1 MKVKSKLKKLLDRD
15 GYVRIRNVLNFSKDL
30 KPVLNDMEFVMDC
43 LIRKYAP
50 KTKKDKALKYDFK
63 KKYTFVSKLN
73 IYDLDQ
79 YFNTR
84 LPRDHVKK
92 DSDYFAS
99 NSLWNLITHK
109 KILDVVEK
117 VLGTEILCS
126 PVQNT
131 RIKQPEK
138 KLPKGSVYDGLSGR
152 TPWHQDAAVLSTH
165 GQKFCDMVTVWI
177 PFTKTTRK
185 SGCMVTVKEI
195 SKMGLLNHISGYRG
209 QVVVKNSKLLDKF
222 KPIYLE
228 ANIGDVILLHKHS
241 IHCSL
246 ANRSND
252 FRISADLRYNRAG
265 TPSGRKPLP
274 NFYVRSKNKNNITTL
289 NYKQWIALWEE
300 AKNKCIPRKFAFKY
314 PLPTFKHNKRDLKN
328 LLNN

>member
-1 MKVKSKLKKLLDRD
+1 MKNNSKIKEILKRDGFVKVKN
-15 GYVRIRNVLNFSKDL
+15 ILNFNKDL
-30 KPVLNDMEFVMDC
+30 KPIMKDLEFVMDC
-43 LIRKYAP
+43 LIQKFAP
-50 KTKKDKALKYDFK
+50 KTYRYKALNYDFR
-63 KKYTFVSKLN
+63 KKYTYVSKLN

-99 NSLWNLITHK
+99 HSLWNLITNK
-109 KILDVVEK
+109 KILDIVEK
-117 VLGTEILCS
+117 ILGSEILSS

-138 KLPKGSVYDGLSGR
+138 KLPKGSVHDGLSGR

-177 PFTKTTRK
+177 PFTKTTK
-185 SGCMVTVKEI
+185 NNGCMITVKEI
-195 SKMGLLNHISGYRG
+195 NKMGLLNHISGYRG
-209 QVVVKNSKLLDKF
+209 QVEIKNSKLLDKF
-222 KPIYLE
+222 KPIYLQ
-228 ANIGDVILLHKHS
+228 ANVGDIILLHKHS

-246 ANRSND
+246 PNKSNN
-252 FRISADLRYNRAG
+252 FRISADIRYNRAG

-274 NFYVRSKNKNNITTL
+274 NFYVRSKNKKNIKIY
-289 NYKQWIALWEE
+289 NYKQWVALWEK
-300 AKNKCIPRKFAFKY
+300 AKNKCIPRKYAFKY
-314 PLPTFKHNKRDLKN
+314 PLPTFKHNHRDLSN
-328 LLNN
+328 LLKK